1 MYEAYWKLSDNP
13 FHPKDGAESYF
24 ASETHQAA
32 LLKLRYVIEH
42 RKGLACVI
50 GPNGAGKSFLART
63 IAAQPGEASGPA
75 VHVTWPRMNVPEL
88 LAYIAREWGV
98 ENLGEDPV
106 PVDRLISALRKRMG
120 EFAEAG
126 QHPVLLVD
134 DAHLIESTDLLQALR
149 QVVHLRGRGE
159 ADCTVILLGQSDLLP
174 RLRRIA
180 DLDDRIAVKC
190 LLRPL
195 NPAETQGY
203 VESRMA
209 AVGRDDTNPVFMGD
223 AYSAIHE
230 RSGGLPRRINRVC
243 DLALLVGYAD
253 DLPRIDANHIEA
265 VAEELDAVIAE

>member
-13 FHPKDGAESYF
+13 FHPREGTEAYF
-24 ASETHQAA
+24 PSETHQAA

-50 GPNGAGKSFLART
+50 GPNGVGKSFLART
-63 IAAQPGEASGPA
+63 ITAQPGEASGPA
-75 VHVTWPRMNVPEL
+75 VHITWPRMTTPEL
-88 LAYIAREWGV
+88 LAYIAREWGL
-98 ENLGEDPV
+98 EHLGEEPA
-106 PVDRLISALRKRMG
+106 PLDRLISALRQRLG
-120 EFAEAG
+120 EFAAAG

-134 DAHLIESTDLLQALR
+134 DAHLIESTDVLQALR
-149 QVVHLRGRGE
+149 QLVHLCGRAE
-159 ADCTVILLGQSDLLP
+159 TDCAVILLGQADLLP

-190 LLRPL
+190 LLRAL
-195 NPAETQGY
+195 TPAETQGY

-223 AYSAIHE
+223 AWSAIHE